1 MPKTHPADE
10 PRPGEPR
17 PTPGG
22 APKPAADS
30 QAAQAAQAALAAEL
44 EVEETIDVRPAP
56 RD

>member
-17 PTPGG
+17 PTPAG

-30 QAAQAAQAALAAEL
+30 QAAQAALAAEL